1 VARFIAGELV
11 NVTRNSP
18 NWLKRVF
25 GHELG
30 YEGKHQEVRA
40 RTLVWYQL
48 SRERHRWILLAL
60 QHISTWLRAGVRGN
74 RMEHKQEFA

>member
-1 VARFIAGELV
+1 VARFIKD
-11 NVTRNSP
+11 RNSP

-30 YEGKHQEVRA
+30 YGKTPRRARA
-40 RTLVWYQL
+40 RTLVCYQL
-48 SRERHRWILLAL
+48 SRERRRWILLAL
-60 QHISTWLRAGVRGN
+60 QHISTWLRAWVRSN